1 MIYEFARMRKSLGE
15 EPMIY
20 EFARMRK
27 SENKKID
34 NKIIKYIILILNLE
48 ICKNLITQMIIN

>member
-27 SENKKID
+27 WENERIRK
-34 NKIIKYIILILNLE
+34 LILKLLN
-48 ICKNLITQMIIN
+48 K